1 MFKGNAFTTL
11 EGVEFNWKI
20 SSQHPVEGKE
30 RDWQQV
36 LRFLRFSESKY
47 HDVPQSVEKFD
58 RVGLKGYMVLLEGI
72 NTGSAK
78 VSVKMPYPEYQHIV
92 SPVEVNIV
100 VLANIIL
107 DPSDV
112 HILVGDSIAFRI
124 LQVNKNKYN
133 FCFKKNIYFH
143 SSLNNF
149 LLAKTRKIGGHNIK
163 HAILFGSG

>member
-1 MFKGNAFTTL
+1 MPKILKVSTFHSIFKCKTNGTPNEPIGNAFTTL

-30 RDWQQV
+30 RDWQRV
-36 LRFLRFSESKY
+36 LRFLRFAESKY
-47 HDVPQSVEKFD
+47 HDVPATVEKFD

-78 VSVKMPYPEYQHIV
+78 VSVELAYPEYHQIV
-92 SPVEVNIV
+92 TPLDVNIV

-112 HILVGDSIAFRI
+112 HILVGDSVAFRI
-124 LQVNKNKYN
+124 LQVQ
-133 FCFKKNIYFH
+133 FKHYTWQSK
-143 SSLNNF
+143 
-149 LLAKTRKIGGHNIK
+149 
-163 HAILFGSG
+163 

>member
-1 MFKGNAFTTL
+1 MPRNAQIGNAFTTL

-30 RDWQQV
+30 RDWQRV
-36 LRFLRFSESKY
+36 LRFLRFAESKY
-47 HDVPQSVEKFD
+47 HDVPATVEKFD

-78 VSVKMPYPEYQHIV
+78 VSVELAYPEYHHIV
-92 SPVEVNIV
+92 APLDVNIV

-112 HILVGDSIAFRI
+112 HILVGDSVAFRI
-124 LQVNKNKYN
+124 LQVQMQTL
-133 FCFKKNIYFH
+133 
-143 SSLNNF
+143 SL
-149 LLAKTRKIGGHNIK
+149 
-163 HAILFGSG
+163 